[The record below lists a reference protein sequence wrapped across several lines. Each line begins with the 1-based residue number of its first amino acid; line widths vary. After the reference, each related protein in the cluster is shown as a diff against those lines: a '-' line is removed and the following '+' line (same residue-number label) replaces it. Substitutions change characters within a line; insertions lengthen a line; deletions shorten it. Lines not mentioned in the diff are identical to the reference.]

1 MHMKRRIAK
10 QLITKYP
17 YLRERIGSGY
27 DTWTAALN
35 NKLKSLRMKDS
46 SLSLKNVP
54 LKRKESIL
62 QKDVFKRPCKGELN
76 FLPVIPST
84 EDDTSLK
91 RHKETMKKEMSK
103 KRAKNLI
110 LIEKLMDKTYP
121 QRRAY
126 LTNKPLVKDLLQEY
140 PALLLTEEISNEM
153 TRLVNIDCTK
163 KVSKFPRL
171 AKSITLLGRCYLKSV
186 KSGPKHDKIKEILHR
201 CDRNIRSSEVDRR
214 EEQNK
219 AGLQLLPLLLRENE
233 EDFVSYTNTSNE
245 FQKIAE
251 SVSTPTVIIS
261 ESTCAIA
268 AESQVLKEGDS
279 VDSLIHL
286 ISMFYCVNI
295 EYPRSCNCT
304 LTYVQKEIFEITD
317 NKKVP
322 AKLITF
328 VTKVASQ

>member
-1 MHMKRRIAK
+1 MKRRIAE

-27 DTWTAALN
+27 DAWTAALN

-46 SLSLKNVP
+46 SLSLKYAP

-91 RHKETMKKEMSK
+91 GHKETMKKEMSK
-103 KRAKNLI
+103 KGAKNLI
-110 LIEKLMDKTYP
+110 LIEKLMDTTYP

-163 KVSKFPRL
+163 KALKFPRL
-171 AKSITLLGRCYLKSV
+171 AKSITLLGKCYLKSV

-201 CDRNIRSSEVDRR
+201 NIRSSEVDRT

-251 SVSTPTVIIS
+251 SVSTPKILIS

-268 AESQVLKEGDS
+268 AESQVVKEGDS

-286 ISMFYCVNI
+286 ISMFYVVNI

-322 AKLITF
+322 AKLVTF